1 MQALAMSWNVGLFG
15 APLREGLF
23 GGGASAA
30 CVRAR
35 SRVLERDQRLHQVEF
50 DCFGTRDASVD
61 DVVKRRSFW
70 LAAEGRFARLG
81 RLGSLR
87 AGSRVI
93 RAHWVRRLIDE
104 HGRARITRS
113 PARPC

>member
-1 MQALAMSWNVGLFG
+1 VFG
-15 APLREGLF
+15 K
-23 GGGASAA
+23 
-30 CVRAR
+30 
-35 SRVLERDQRLHQVEF
+35 
-50 DCFGTRDASVD
+50 RDAGVE
-61 DVVKRRSFW
+61 DVEKRESFRR
-70 LAAEGRFARLG
+70 AAGGRFVRRG

-113 PARPC
+113 PALADSAGGVIIFLDGLGVPGWLIVRSELDFGCC

>member
-1 MQALAMSWNVGLFG
+1 MSLSG
-15 APLREGLF
+15 APLG
-23 GGGASAA
+23 
-30 CVRAR
+30 
-35 SRVLERDQRLHQVEF
+35 
-50 DCFGTRDASVD
+50 
-61 DVVKRRSFW
+61 
-70 LAAEGRFARLG
+70 GRFVRLG

-113 PARPC
+113 PALADSAGGVIIFLDGLGVPGWLIVRSELDFGCCWREISLGVRFDVEIDFLAILPIESSH